1 MPRIPKVKER
11 ENHVSPAALPDFK
24 SGLGQ
29 VLPLNPFIAISSL
42 GTTVLSGVKMMFEG
56 TLPPSPPF
64 VSYFLNV
71 GWKRMEDLRSFFSAL
86 NIRTF
91 GYI

>member
-1 MPRIPKVKER
+1 MLKDIGGHFAHHSDGQAGSLFMITMPRIPKVKEG
-11 ENHVSPAALPDFK
+11 ENHVSPALPDFK

-64 VSYFLNV
+64 VSYFLC
-71 GWKRMEDLRSFFSAL
+71 
-86 NIRTF
+86 
-91 GYI
+91 